1 VTGLEIE
8 NKPGKIFNCD
18 ETGWSIKEKGRQ
30 KVFGFKCEHAYQQ
43 SLFVSG
49 HITGHLCICVNGTI
63 LSSIIIFENL
73 FRIQHIGMVFLV
85 SGCIGSRCLTTLYM
99 NSDLFFKWFRDT
111 FIPHCGSAHPVL
123 LVLHNHESHIS
134 IEVIH
139 LARANRIELL
149 GIPAHTTHI
158 LQPLDV

>member
-1 VTGLEIE
+1 
-8 NKPGKIFNCD
+8 
-18 ETGWSIKEKGRQ
+18 
-30 KVFGFKCEHAYQQ
+30 
-43 SLFVSG
+43 
-49 HITGHLCICVNGTI
+49 
-63 LSSIIIFENL
+63 
-73 FRIQHIGMVFLV
+73 
-85 SGCIGSRCLTTLYM
+85 M

-134 IEVIH
+134 IEVIQ